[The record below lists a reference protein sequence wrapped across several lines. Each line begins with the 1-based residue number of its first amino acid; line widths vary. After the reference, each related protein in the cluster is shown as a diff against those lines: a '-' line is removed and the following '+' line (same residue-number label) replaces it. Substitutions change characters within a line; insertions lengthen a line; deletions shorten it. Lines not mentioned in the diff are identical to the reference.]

1 MEIDRAWHDYDALR
15 DAKRKERSEEPPVEN
30 KRLHGVA
37 CCLGIDEAGRGPVIG
52 PMVYACAYCPVEDQ
66 QSFRT
71 KGYNDSKQVKPAAR
85 ERLFKSLLE
94 EPNLGFKS
102 RIISAEEISNG
113 SFRRPEPYNLNQIS
127 YDAAMEL
134 VQCVLDEG
142 VNVTHLYVDT
152 VGDDVKYQAMLA
164 RRFPQIGA
172 ITVESKADATYPIVS
187 VASIVA
193 KVLRDGITEA
203 LPIPELGDDDR
214 RYGNGYPGSKDAKDW
229 MRRHFDPLFGWPSI
243 VRFNWSTCDA
253 MLVEL
258 RGHAVSW
265 EHSNLAVAGKR
276 NKTPPPTET
285 QRSDGWM
292 TVVTPSDF

>member
-1 MEIDRAWHDYDALR
+1 METEQAWNDYDVLR
-15 DAKRKERSEEPPVEN
+15 GKRKERSEGDDTPA
-30 KRLHGVA
+30 KKKLHGVA

-66 QSFRT
+66 QSFRS

-85 ERLFKSLLE
+85 ERLFKALVE

-134 VQCVLDEG
+134 VQRVLDEG

-164 RRFPQIGA
+164 RRFPKIDS

-193 KVLRDGITEA
+193 KVLRDGVTEA
-203 LPIPELGDDDR
+203 LPIPELGDGPIDR

-243 VRFNWSTCDA
+243 VRFNWSTCDV
-253 MLVEL
+253 MLGEL
-258 RGHAVSW
+258 RGHAVTW
-265 EHSNLAVAGKR
+265 EHAVATGK
-276 NKTPPPTET
+276 KKTTPPPEK
-285 QRSDGWM
+285 RCGDARPAI
-292 TVVTPSDF
+292 VTPNDF